1 MQTKRRIS
9 KWWWTAAAGL
19 LLVFVL
25 SRGCRKDNAV
35 RVAVEKIKRQTIT
48 ETVDGSGKINPV
60 NEMKISAEA
69 GSLVT
74 EIYVKEGDTVR
85 RGQVVAVVRTGQ
97 TTTTAGAASPKPDLQ
112 KMMASG
118 NINPAAIAEAMQNS
132 RPAAPII
139 STRQVNQN
147 ITAPMNGI
155 ISSIQVKK
163 GERLM
168 GTEIARISSAGEWE
182 IRTDV
187 GEVDIVKI
195 KEGNLAEIEPDAF
208 PGAKLTGTVYRITS
222 GGTLSG
228 NGLPGNIYSDLT
240 AYRVYIRVDAASLNR
255 LKDSLTGEARLLRS
269 GMNTSVS
276 ISTRTRSNIWAV
288 PIKAVTTRLAGSP
301 GEKEGAGSK
310 NKRQRAETVVFVVKD
325 NIVIQKK
332 VTTGIQDMND
342 IEITSGLS
350 GDESIVTDP
359 FEVVDKI
366 LADGMKVKVT
376 DKMQLFNK
384 K

>member
-9 KWWWTAAAGL
+9 KWWWLAAVGMV
-19 LLVFVL
+19 LVFVL
-25 SRGCRKDNAV
+25 ARGCRKDNTV
-35 RVAVEKIKRQTIT
+35 RVAVEKIKKQTIT
-48 ETVDGSGKINPV
+48 ETVEGSGKINPV

-69 GSLVT
+69 GSLIT
-74 EIYVKEGDTVR
+74 EIYVKEGDTVKK
-85 RGQVVAVVRTGQ
+85 GQAIATVRTGQ
-97 TTTTAGAASPKPDLQ
+97 TTSIPGAASPKPDIQ
-112 KMMASG
+112 KMIASG

-132 RPAAPII
+132 RPSTPII

-168 GTEIARISSAGEWE
+168 GTDIARISSAGEWE

-228 NGLPGNIYSDLT
+228 SGLPGNIYSDLT
-240 AYRVYIRVDAASLNR
+240 AYRVYIRVDAISLAR

-276 ISTRTRSNIWAV
+276 ISTRTRNDILAV
-288 PIKAVTTRLAGSP
+288 PIKAVTTRMAGLP
-301 GEKEGAGSK
+301 AENENTNGK
-310 NKRQRAETVVFVVKD
+310 NKRQRAETVVFVLKD
-325 NIVIQKK
+325 NKVIQKK

-350 GDESIVTDP
+350 GDESIVADP
-359 FEVVDKI
+359 FEVIDKI
-366 LADGMKVKVT
+366 LADGMKVKVI
-376 DKMQLFNK
+376 DKAQLFNK